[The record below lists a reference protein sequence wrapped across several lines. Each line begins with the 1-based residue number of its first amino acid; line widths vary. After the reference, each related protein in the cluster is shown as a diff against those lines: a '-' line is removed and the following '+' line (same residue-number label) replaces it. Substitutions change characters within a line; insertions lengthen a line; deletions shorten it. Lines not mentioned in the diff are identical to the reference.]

1 MRALG
6 IVAVAALPLTS
17 AWSLPTPTSK
27 YVTGNVNP
35 KRRRYQSTRHLSN
48 EAFPTQISNENAALA
63 NPPSSHPLDRILNTV
78 LSAAPSAITITA
90 ATMATFALNN
100 YFLKLGPVLSS
111 SVIGLLSAIVLP
123 PKLALAALC
132 GSFAGMAKTAV
143 IPGVAP
149 SAALGFICALTM
161 SLFDKKSWLVGVGG
175 RLGFIAQCACTLQ
188 FIVFSLFVAPSSN
201 AALLGPFP
209 PVTGLIKSFPQI
221 ALFTAVGAF
230 GMQYWKRIMSGA
242 SARLSSPVAAVG
254 VTGAVAAITLPPAA
268 AGPAFCGSFVAMASP
283 AKVPDRRGLL
293 LASVFA
299 ALAQQSLA
307 GALLGGWGGKLGT
320 AALMGVL
327 AYTYVDG
334 VFGAKDD
341 EESGVEEPEVK
352 MKDVGKVEKRVEV
365 PVEEPKKKL
374 TKKLTG

>member
-1 MRALG
+1 MKLTMRALG

-161 SLFDKKSWLVGVGG
+161 SLFDKKILAG
-175 RLGFIAQCACTLQ
+175 RGRRPIGLHCTMCVHAPIHRVQSFRCAVFQRGIIGTLPSRDGINQILPPNCPVHRRRCLRNAILEENNVRRQCA
-188 FIVFSLFVAPSSN
+188 IVISRCRRRRDRGGSRHHSPSRGGWACVLWVVRCHGVSCESSGSEGSSVGECFCGFSTAEFGRCAFGRMGREIGYCRPHGCFSLY
-201 AALLGPFP
+201 L
-209 PVTGLIKSFPQI
+209 
-221 ALFTAVGAF
+221 
-230 GMQYWKRIMSGA
+230 
-242 SARLSSPVAAVG
+242 
-254 VTGAVAAITLPPAA
+254 
-268 AGPAFCGSFVAMASP
+268 C
-283 AKVPDRRGLL
+283 
-293 LASVFA
+293 
-299 ALAQQSLA
+299 
-307 GALLGGWGGKLGT
+307 GWG
-320 AALMGVL
+320 
-327 AYTYVDG
+327 
-334 VFGAKDD
+334 FWC
-341 EESGVEEPEVK
+341 
-352 MKDVGKVEKRVEV
+352 
-365 PVEEPKKKL
+365 
-374 TKKLTG
+374 